1 MPDASLREMG
11 APEMWRRG
19 GGASRI
25 ILALLVGGRKSWW
38 VVNVVER
45 DREVAQVFGSKP
57 ANFLRTDGSDCV
69 SFADFATGMPDCTLT
84 STNRG
89 HATIK
94 TLHRTERGA
103 IAVKHTS

>member
-69 SFADFATGMPDCTLT
+69 SFADFATGMPNCTLA
-84 STNRG
+84 SAYRG
-89 HATIK
+89 HAT
-94 TLHRTERGA
+94 TRTVQQAERRQLRLQH
-103 IAVKHTS
+103 KS